1 MDEHPGKP
9 TRAILEGDEIVIRI
23 LFKDIPVLLRA
34 AEDFAEIPH
43 MEITDIEEYA
53 QDVVRALNEE
63 EPNDGTSLIDS
74 MIDTALREAI
84 EQGSTAVKS
93 V

>member
-23 LFKDIPVLLRA
+23 PFKDIPVLLRA